1 MKRTNNIL
9 SYLLLQLLLMVTACT
24 DEGREVASINQQMQ
38 ESDLVELSIRTQV
51 PEMEVGSRAATEN
64 ISAITAFAFSDESI
78 LIKKV
83 DALLSNPTDTT
94 GTLKIKVPKL
104 TRSIHFVAKNGD
116 SYDAGNYT
124 LGTTTLQ
131 DLLVDKTTTD
141 LHYWGMLT
149 FADAEALN
157 SNNLSLTLYRNMAKV
172 VLELGEGLTGTI
184 AGFLNYNG
192 NGTLI
197 PHDANGTL
205 GYQANAVTL
214 PEDKGVAS
222 HDSPQGLGTEC
233 FLSEHANDESNR
245 LYAICYIGGKY
256 YKIAFSNS
264 SGVFFPLVRNHLYR
278 IVINQISG
286 GSDSYGEAKDAD
298 PINGNV
304 REETLNVTSVPLT
317 SYKGK
322 TTQVT
327 VTIPDGVTSLRVTS
341 LPEQFDI
348 SSTEVTLTDNV
359 CDVTDR
365 QSVNFILT
373 LKDAYIGTTGTPNIS
388 FSGSGP
394 SVSATGTGTV
404 TLNGFK
410 DMYEMYVDNS
420 NLNGSLEYTDFFH
433 TRNNTNVN
441 NQSLTT
447 EYVDAGAN
455 NSTLAHNHNTAA
467 INMQNESS
475 ITFTIADTRY
485 LTLLVARSS
494 NAPSINITGTLKDDG
509 SWSTENTAES
519 LTTGKYNFGTDGDI
533 TTSGRLIRYTL
544 EPGTYTLQRGNND
557 YDYLLYYM
565 RVTTDKPIMTDIA
578 QPLVTDYELAWSG
591 GEFQDDKAK
600 GYLKIDETNSKHIV
614 NEDKLTHTVT
624 LKSDGNSLNTSLN
637 LNLTTFTLNKID
649 LNVATTRITFQSTN
663 ENNINKKDTTQYIPA
678 QTNSCNIPKYNAG
691 TYTLTATI
699 GNPKYKYEIFYDSLK
714 LKSVEYEVKS
724 PVMPAL
730 YNSMDGSKLTPVKEF
745 TSQDE
750 AWAIGFKMP
759 MVVPADPSSLMA
771 KYKDYTIDINIPDWR
786 MSDDISSGLGVIEV
800 NDGNYKLGT
809 QNDSNGKEM
818 IHPREGWTY
827 KIALAS
833 IAGNSIVPSLEDGNK
848 DSDTDHYFTYGG
860 TIAKAVTI
868 PVTYTEKPL
877 DISLDF
883 YTENNVAFNNLVF
896 GETKFYLKATIP
908 SGVTP
913 GSRIELDMDLSDG
926 RTGIHETDSRD
937 AEYSNGI
944 SYRYDNGTV
953 NGLVINTVKD
963 QTEYWICWKYVRSD
977 GGATNDVSLN
987 YTISSDTHTLSGET
1001 SANITIK
1008 GNGQASGNVNELN
1021 LPLNINLDFY
1031 REYSNGNQVD
1041 TDWNNLIYGVS
1052 RFGLKATI
1060 TIPDDQNAADYY
1072 GKLVYLQGA
1081 FSNISGT
1088 GNAGI
1093 HWDNSRD
1100 SGNEFEIAY
1109 KSEVNHDGTQLQFA
1123 IEEGKTEYDIEWVFE
1138 GGSRY
1143 DSNNNNGDIGFTYTI
1158 SATNNNHSISGSS
1171 QNSATLGIKRVV
1183 DIHSGVFN
1191 FSTGNK
1197 WDTNLTFYEIFP
1209 IGTQITIDYL
1219 AGQNNGGCT
1228 IKLCE
1233 SNGVNQLYIPDF
1245 VDDAEYGPKQNLY
1258 MNFNGAK
1265 TFVIDV
1271 DTDIEIYQYVA
1282 NNNDP
1287 VIKIRNLSSENPL
1300 NGLQLQGTDAVL
1312 QKVKV
1317 TAPPSA
1323 FPQ

>member
-359 CDVTDR
+359 CDVTGR
-365 QSVNFILT
+365 QSVNFTLT

-410 DMYEMYVDNS
+410 DMYEMYGDYS
-420 NLNGSLEYTDFFH
+420 NLNGSQEYTDFFH
-433 TRNNTNVN
+433 TRNNTNVS

-485 LTLLVARSS
+485 LTLLVAK
-494 NAPSINITGTLKDDG
+494 NGNTPNINITGTLKDSV
-509 SWSTENTAES
+509 SWSTENTAKS
-519 LTTGKYNFGTDGDI
+519 LTTGKYNFGTDGEI
-533 TTSGRLIRYTL
+533 TTSGRLIRYEL
-544 EPGTYTLQRGNND
+544 PAGTYTLQRGNND
-557 YDYLLYYM
+557 YLLYYM
-565 RVTTDKPIMTDIA
+565 RVTKDKPIMTDIA

-600 GYLKIDETNSKHIV
+600 GYFKIDETNSKHIV

-637 LNLTTFTLNKID
+637 LNLSTFTLSAID
-649 LNVATTRITFQSTN
+649 LNVATTRITFTN
-663 ENNINKKDTTQYIPA
+663 TNSNEYSDTT
-678 QTNSCNIPKYNAG
+678 TNQKFTQVAESYSLNTYNAG
-691 TYTLTATI
+691 VYTLSGRI
-699 GNPKYKYEIFYDSLK
+699 DGPEYKYKAFYEKLQ

-724 PVMPAL
+724 PIEPGL
-730 YNSMDGSKLTPVKEF
+730 YNSMNGDVLTPVEQF
-745 TSQDE
+745 TSQDA

-759 MVVPADPSSLMA
+759 MVVPDLKVDPQN
-771 KYKDYTIDINIPDWR
+771 YQIDIKIPNWT
-786 MSDDISSGLGVIEV
+786 ISTEGDARGLGVYY
-800 NDGNYKLGT
+800 DGYDDGYGNYRLGT
-809 QNDSNGKEM
+809 QDDVDNNTM

-827 KIALAS
+827 KIRWAS
-833 IAGNSIVPSLEDGNK
+833 VSHENIVPRLTG
-848 DSDTDHYFTYGG
+848 SDTDHYFTYKG
-860 TIAKAVTI
+860 TIAKEVTI
-868 PVTYTEKPL
+868 PTPFVQEEENVIYTGP
-877 DISLDF
+877 F
-883 YTENNVAFNNLVF
+883 TF
-896 GETKFYLKATIP
+896 
-908 SGVTP
+908 
-913 GSRIELDMDLSDG
+913 
-926 RTGIHETDSRD
+926 TG
-937 AEYSNGI
+937 
-944 SYRYDNGTV
+944 
-953 NGLVINTVKD
+953 
-963 QTEYWICWKYVRSD
+963 
-977 GGATNDVSLN
+977 
-987 YTISSDTHTLSGET
+987 
-1001 SANITIK
+1001 
-1008 GNGQASGNVNELN
+1008 
-1021 LPLNINLDFY
+1021 
-1031 REYSNGNQVD
+1031 
-1041 TDWNNLIYGVS
+1041 WNNMNV
-1052 RFGLKATI
+1052 
-1060 TIPDDQNAADYY
+1060 
-1072 GKLVYLQGA
+1072 
-1081 FSNISGT
+1081 
-1088 GNAGI
+1088 
-1093 HWDNSRD
+1093 
-1100 SGNEFEIAY
+1100 
-1109 KSEVNHDGTQLQFA
+1109 DGTFSVGTKISFRFSQ
-1123 IEEGKTEYDIEWVFE
+1123 
-1138 GGSRY
+1138 GGLFKIH
-1143 DSNNNNGDIGFTYTI
+1143 NG
-1158 SATNNNHSISGSS
+1158 SW
-1171 QNSATLGIKRVV
+1171 QM
-1183 DIHSGVFN
+1183 
-1191 FSTGNK
+1191 
-1197 WDTNLTFYEIFP
+1197 
-1209 IGTQITIDYL
+1209 
-1219 AGQNNGGCT
+1219 
-1228 IKLCE
+1228 
-1233 SNGVNQLYIPDF
+1233 LYIPSLANRYPQEGYNRYIEVKAGEVLSF
-1245 VDDAEYGPKQNLY
+1245 VVDNNIRFQTMNYETNQLIDDVEFTGNS
-1258 MNFNGAK
+1258 F
-1265 TFVIDV
+1265 
-1271 DTDIEIYQYVA
+1271 
-1282 NNNDP
+1282 
-1287 VIKIRNLSSENPL
+1287 S
-1300 NGLQLQGTDAVL
+1300 GLVLQGDGGTVL
-1312 QKVKV
+1312 ESI
-1317 TAPPSA
+1317 TTITP
-1323 FPQ
+1323 

>member
-1 MKRTNNIL
+1 MKRTNDIL
-9 SYLLLQLLLMVTACT
+9 SYLLLLLLLMVTACT

-51 PEMEVGSRAATEN
+51 PEMEVGSRAVTER
-64 ISAITAFAFSDESI
+64 ISAITAFAFSDESV

-83 DALLSNPTDTT
+83 DATLTTSSDTT
-94 GTLKIKVPKL
+94 GTLKIKVPKR

-116 SYDAGNYT
+116 DYDAGNYT

-131 DLLVDKTTTD
+131 DLLLNKTTTE

-149 FADAEALN
+149 FADENALKA
-157 SNNLSLTLYRNMAKV
+157 NNLSLTLYRNMAKV

-359 CDVTDR
+359 CDVTGR
-365 QSVNFILT
+365 QSVNFTLT
-373 LKDAYIGTTGTPNIS
+373 LKDTYIGTTGTPNIS

-404 TLNGFK
+404 TLNGFM

-420 NLNGSLEYTDFFH
+420 NLNGSQEYSDFFH
-433 TRNNTNVN
+433 TRNNTNVS

-485 LTLLVARSS
+485 LTLLVAKSS
-494 NAPSINITGTLKDDG
+494 DAPSINLQKDGRTWTETSEATTLPD
-509 SWSTENTAES
+509 N
-519 LTTGKYNFGTDGDI
+519 YNFAKEGDI

-591 GEFQDDKAK
+591 GEFQDDEAK
-600 GYLKIDETNSKHIV
+600 GYLKIDETNLKHIV

-663 ENNINKKDTTQYIPA
+663 ENNFNKKDTTQYITA

-691 TYTLTATI
+691 TYTLTGTI

-714 LKSVEYEVKS
+714 LKSVAYEVKS
-724 PVMPAL
+724 PIEPGL
-730 YNSMDGSKLTPVKEF
+730 YNSMEGNVLTPVEQF
-745 TSQDE
+745 TSQDA

-759 MVVPADPSSLMA
+759 MVVPDLNVDPQN
-771 KYKDYTIDINIPDWR
+771 YQIGIYIPDWT
-786 MSDDISSGLGVIEV
+786 ISTEGDARGLGVID
-800 NDGNYKLGT
+800 NKNGNYTLGT
-809 QNDSNGKEM
+809 QDDVNSNTM

-827 KIALAS
+827 KIRWAS
-833 IAGNSIVPSLEDGNK
+833 VSHENIVPRLTG
-848 DSDTDHYFTYGG
+848 SDTDHYFTYKG
-860 TIAKAVTI
+860 TIAKEVTI
-868 PVTYTEKPL
+868 PTPYEGVSN
-877 DISLDF
+877 SLPITLNFSYDVDGNYNF
-883 YTENNVAFNNLVF
+883 TNSTNLNNLKLNTSRVRL
-896 GETKFYLKATIP
+896 TATIF
-908 SGVTP
+908 SDDAQTYNEQTIQLN
-913 GSRIELDMDLSDG
+913 GSFS
-926 RTGIHETDSRD
+926 
-937 AEYSNGI
+937 SNN
-944 SYRYDNGTV
+944 SYGYN
-953 NGLVINTVKD
+953 N
-963 QTEYWICWKYVRSD
+963 
-977 GGATNDVSLN
+977 
-987 YTISSDTHTLSGET
+987 
-1001 SANITIK
+1001 SA
-1008 GNGQASGNVNELN
+1008 
-1021 LPLNINLDFY
+1021 
-1031 REYSNGNQVD
+1031 
-1041 TDWNNLIYGVS
+1041 
-1052 RFGLKATI
+1052 
-1060 TIPDDQNAADYY
+1060 
-1072 GKLVYLQGA
+1072 
-1081 FSNISGT
+1081 
-1088 GNAGI
+1088 I
-1093 HWDNSRD
+1093 HWDNSRVNEGHIAYVD
-1100 SGNEFEIAY
+1100 SVDHNGTKLQFTVQSGRTDYYIDWIFVTGSHYPGYGDIEFTYNVTNSQGSGNQSATIAFTNEPVGTEVWNGSHQWNEWSADNLLNID
-1109 KSEVNHDGTQLQFA
+1109 KSLPAGTQVTLHFTTSDGKLEVHDSNTQSFRPNGIANDRYTVNGDDCFDVNNGETFVKFTLANAVNGLKINGNNVTMTKVVVVYPEGYVQEEENVIYTGPFTFTNWNNMRVDGTFTVGTKISFKFSQ
-1123 IEEGKTEYDIEWVFE
+1123 
-1138 GGSRY
+1138 GGLFKIH
-1143 DSNNNNGDIGFTYTI
+1143 NG
-1158 SATNNNHSISGSS
+1158 SW
-1171 QNSATLGIKRVV
+1171 QM
-1183 DIHSGVFN
+1183 
-1191 FSTGNK
+1191 
-1197 WDTNLTFYEIFP
+1197 
-1209 IGTQITIDYL
+1209 
-1219 AGQNNGGCT
+1219 
-1228 IKLCE
+1228 
-1233 SNGVNQLYIPDF
+1233 LYIPSLKNRYPQEGYNRYIQVEAGEVLSF
-1245 VDDAEYGPKQNLY
+1245 VVDNTIRFQTMDYNTNEQTG
-1258 MNFNGAK
+1258 
-1265 TFVIDV
+1265 DV
-1271 DTDIEIYQYVA
+1271 EFTG
-1282 NNNDP
+1282 N
-1287 VIKIRNLSSENPL
+1287 SFS
-1300 NGLQLQGTDAVL
+1300 GLVLQGDGGTVL
-1312 QKVKV
+1312 ESI
-1317 TAPPSA
+1317 TTITP
-1323 FPQ
+1323 

>member
-1 MKRTNNIL
+1 MKRTNDIL
-9 SYLLLQLLLMVTACT
+9 SYLLLLLLLMVTACT

-38 ESDLVELSIRTQV
+38 ESDMVELSIRTQV

-83 DALLSNPTDTT
+83 DALLSNRTDTT
-94 GTLKIKVPKL
+94 GTLKIKVPKR

-149 FADAEALN
+149 FVDENALKA
-157 SNNLSLTLYRNMAKV
+157 SNLSLTLYRNMAKV
-172 VLELGEGLTGTI
+172 VLSSKVDVNNDCI

-245 LYAICYIGGKY
+245 LYAICCIGGKY

-286 GSDSYGEAKDAD
+286 GSDSYEAAKNAD

-304 REETLNVTSVPLT
+304 REETLNVTSVSLT

-327 VTIPDGVTSLRVTS
+327 VTIPNGVTSLRVTS
-341 LPEQFDI
+341 LPEQFDDI
-348 SSTEVTLTDNV
+348 SAPN
-359 CDVTDR
+359 DVTFNEGVYNVSGKS
-365 QSVNFILT
+365 SVNFTLT

-420 NLNGSLEYTDFFH
+420 NLNGSQEYTDFFH
-433 TRNNTNVN
+433 TRNNTNVS

-485 LTLLVARSS
+485 LTLLVAKSS
-494 NAPSINITGTLKDDG
+494 NAPSINLQKDGQTWTKTSEATTLPA
-509 SWSTENTAES
+509 N
-519 LTTGKYNFGTDGDI
+519 YNFAKEGDI

-578 QPLVTDYELAWSG
+578 QPQVTDYELAWSG

-600 GYLKIDETNSKHIV
+600 GYFKIDKTNSKHIV

-649 LNVATTRITFQSTN
+649 LNVATTRVTFERTD
-663 ENNINKKDTTQYIPA
+663 NNNYSKNDTTQHITA
-678 QTNSCNIPKYNAG
+678 HTNSCDIPKYNAG
-691 TYTLTATI
+691 TYALSSTI

-714 LKSVEYEVKS
+714 LKSVAYEVKS
-724 PVMPAL
+724 PIEPGL
-730 YNSMDGSKLTPVKEF
+730 YNSMEGNVLTPVEQF
-745 TSQDE
+745 TSQDA

-759 MVVPADPSSLMA
+759 MVVPADPSSLITN
-771 KYKDYTIDINIPDWR
+771 YRDYTIDINIPDWR

-800 NDGNYKLGT
+800 NDGSDENYKLGT
-809 QNDSNGKEM
+809 QDDSNGNEM

-833 IAGNSIVPSLEDGNK
+833 IAGNSIVPRLTGD
-848 DSDTDHYFTYGG
+848 DTDHYFTYGG
-860 TIAKAVTI
+860 TIAKTVAIPTPYEGGSNSLAVTL
-868 PVTYTEKPL
+868 KF
-877 DISLDF
+877 F
-883 YTENNVAFNNLVF
+883 YNVDGNNNNLTD
-896 GETKFYLKATIP
+896 GTSLTNLKLNT
-908 SGVTP
+908 
-913 GSRIELDMDLSDG
+913 SR
-926 RTGIHETDSRD
+926 
-937 AEYSNGI
+937 
-944 SYRYDNGTV
+944 
-953 NGLVINTVKD
+953 
-963 QTEYWICWKYVRSD
+963 VRLI
-977 GGATNDVSLN
+977 A
-987 YTISSDTHTLSGET
+987 TISSDDAQTY
-1001 SANITIK
+1001 
-1008 GNGQASGNVNELN
+1008 NGQKIQLN
-1021 LPLNINLDFY
+1021 G
-1031 REYSNGNQVD
+1031 S
-1041 TDWNNLIYGVS
+1041 
-1052 RFGLKATI
+1052 
-1060 TIPDDQNAADYY
+1060 
-1072 GKLVYLQGA
+1072 
-1081 FSNISGT
+1081 FS
-1088 GNAGI
+1088 
-1093 HWDNSRD
+1093 
-1100 SGNEFEIAY
+1100 
-1109 KSEVNHDGTQLQFA
+1109 
-1123 IEEGKTEYDIEWVFE
+1123 
-1138 GGSRY
+1138 
-1143 DSNNNNGDIGFTYTI
+1143 SNNSYGYN
-1158 SATNNNHSISGSS
+1158 
-1171 QNSATLGIKRVV
+1171 NSA
-1183 DIHSGVFN
+1183 IH
-1191 FSTGNK
+1191 
-1197 WDTNLTFYEIFP
+1197 
-1209 IGTQITIDYL
+1209 
-1219 AGQNNGGCT
+1219 
-1228 IKLCE
+1228 
-1233 SNGVNQLYIPDF
+1233 
-1245 VDDAEYGPKQNLY
+1245 
-1258 MNFNGAK
+1258 
-1265 TFVIDV
+1265 
-1271 DTDIEIYQYVA
+1271 
-1282 NNNDP
+1282 
-1287 VIKIRNLSSENPL
+1287 
-1300 NGLQLQGTDAVL
+1300 
-1312 QKVKV
+1312 
-1317 TAPPSA
+1317 
-1323 FPQ
+1323 